1 MRSRDPSLSKVS
13 SPSRVSFP
21 NTLHLY
27 RDDTDEPWTSRLQY
41 PQPLWCVVLLE
52 QEQQPCTAIS
62 GGKVIECVFP
72 LAVALYPSY
81 RFLFLECYQSRGVA
95 AWIVHGCEGSGS
107 VQTLSQC
114 FFDPN
119 SGGWLWSTQL
129 LWRWLWGGWWVQWS
143 GHCFSRAFGRCCH
156 PRLPWT
162 ALSNWPV
169 SLPHWDIS
177 LDISHPR
184 TGSSCLADLN

>member
-21 NTLHLY
+21 NTLHLC

-62 GGKVIECVFP
+62 GGKVIECGFP
-72 LAVALYPSY
+72 LAVALYPAY

-119 SGGWLWSTQL
+119 FGGWLWSMQL

-143 GHCFSRAFGRCCH
+143 GHCFFRKL
-156 PRLPWT
+156 LPSK
-162 ALSNWPV
+162 A
-169 SLPHWDIS
+169 S
-177 LDISHPR
+177 LDS
-184 TGSSCLADLN
+184 TEQLAGESPTLGHLVGYLPSKDWLILFG